1 MRGTA
6 LFLLFAGCLL
16 CVATQ
21 PLPYRSAPRI
31 VTDECPSSDDQTADR
46 DISDALSHI
55 AAQIANGTSESC
67 DGAIA
72 LLIMCTFLSL
82 HLLVNR

>member
-6 LFLLFAGCLL
+6 LFLLLAGCLL
-16 CVATQ
+16 CAAAQ
-21 PLPYRSAPRI
+21 PLPYRSSPRI
-31 VTDECPSSDDQTADR
+31 VTDKCLSSDDQTAADQ

-55 AAQIANGTSESC
+55 AAQIANGTRGSC

-72 LLIMCTFLSL
+72 LF
-82 HLLVNR
+82 

>member
-6 LFLLFAGCLL
+6 LFLLLAGCLL
-16 CVATQ
+16 CAAAQ
-21 PLPYRSAPRI
+21 PLPYRSSPRV
-31 VTDECPSSDDQTADR
+31 VTDKCDDKTAAHQ

-55 AAQIANGTSESC
+55 AAQIANGTRGSC

-72 LLIMCTFLSL
+72 LLNIVHVFVPSQ
-82 HLLVNR
+82 